1 MDCGKTRLC
10 VEKNNS
16 YFEIIRELNK
26 EMLQNDYRG
35 DCAGVKKVK

>member
-10 VEKNNS
+10 VEKNNR
-16 YFEIIRELNK
+16 YFEIIREFNK
-26 EMLQNDYRG
+26 EILQNDYRG